1 MYDILPGVSL
11 TRITPPTVPPQFILR
26 KSILEILEKPAPQA
40 LIAIAPSGFGK
51 TILAA
56 QWAAM
61 HPDRTIWYTP
71 VLSDSFKDLVFH
83 CVSSLRRFKPDAA
96 PWIEKYRTEK
106 FDSHKAVIE
115 FANEIATIGFDVNFI
130 ADGSHNINP
139 ENQVFTQQWAE
150 LVPENLRTLYTRNNL
165 PPINYARAI
174 SIDAFHMLKPIDLA
188 FTDEEVEVLATNYGV
203 DYEKHREILWNVQN
217 WPAGVLMTIKTL
229 SNSGKAVS
237 ADFLDSQMLV
247 ASTLNNLDSEIYEI
261 IEQLTYFA
269 NISKEQ
275 ASLILN
281 NASKLQ
287 SFERLAAEGIFVR
300 KVGNDGEAF
309 EINELIRNAI
319 KEELKKDS
327 VRTNEIKSKTIEVK
341 INTGR
346 LVAAIKLLE
355 EIGDTKRAK
364 ELIALHVR
372 QLLWGSDVDGVLKDI
387 DLISKYLEIGEAG
400 KELTRAFSAMAFG
413 TLKELSVK
421 IKGLEITSR
430 AAGIFEKVECDL
442 LVMESRY
449 ALGLGN
455 LSKVLELN
463 NSVAKSSKSL
473 FSLRMAANAA
483 FLMED
488 LDELIKIVEE
498 SRTMPPPD
506 PSESTLHQ
514 PAIEALFALADGR
527 LQDALDQARF
537 VIQETKRVGATGV
550 WSPYDMVYCV
560 AEVLREIC
568 DEKTA
573 IDLIESYSEDVKKF
587 HVTSWQAAFEAKLGL
602 IEAQL
607 GRSTGGLQRIRRI
620 REEFNLPKFH
630 HDIFRIVDEHE
641 LIIRALLNDFER
653 VSQIIY
659 RTPLRPTV
667 SIIAAVPELRKG
679 GEAAKAALASLPN
692 RTDRERLMFNI
703 LMVNLNLDRPKVAEE
718 FMAKAMTMIMGN
730 GFRQILL
737 IQSPAFQEF
746 LLKYAANHPT
756 VYMEQI
762 SQVIRKQMA
771 NANLKSDKLENPL
784 TKREIEIL
792 NRLSTGLPISQIAS
806 NLHISNNT
814 IKTHLKNVYK
824 KLGADC
830 RESAVEKGRELLLF

>member
-11 TRITPPTVPPQFILR
+11 TRITPPTVPAQFIHR

-174 SIDAFHMLKPIDLA
+174 SIDAFHMVKPIDLA

-413 TLKELSVK
+413 TLEELSVK

-430 AAGIFEKVECDL
+430 ATGIFEKVECDL
-442 LVMESRY
+442 LVMESRH

-527 LQDALDQARF
+527 LQDALDQARY
-537 VIQETKRVGATGV
+537 VIEETKRVGATGV

-568 DEKTA
+568 DEKAA

-587 HVTSWQAAFEAKLGL
+587 HVTSWQAAFEAKIAL

-607 GRSTGGLQRIRRI
+607 GRSTGGLQRIRKI
-620 REEFNLPKFH
+620 RDELNIPKYH
-630 HDIFRIVDEHE
+630 QDIFRVIDEHE

-653 VSQIIY
+653 VAELVY
-659 RTPLRPTV
+659 RTPIRPTV
-667 SIIAAVPELRKG
+667 AIVASVLELQKG
-679 GEAAKAALASLPN
+679 GEAAKAALANLTTRNP
-692 RTDRERLMFNI
+692 REKLIFNI
-703 LMVNLNLDRPKVAEE
+703 LLVNINLERPKVAEE
-718 FMAKAMTMIMGN
+718 FMEKAMAIVMSN

-737 IQSPAFQEF
+737 IQSPKFHEF
-746 LLKYAANHPT
+746 LLKYAATHPT

-762 SQVIRKQMA
+762 AKTLRDRMA
-771 NANLKSDKLENPL
+771 ISNNKGGRLENSL

-814 IKTHLKNVYK
+814 IKTHLRNVYK

>member
-11 TRITPPTVPPQFILR
+11 TRITPPTVPAQFIHR

-56 QWAAM
+56 QWAAL

-174 SIDAFHMLKPIDLA
+174 SIDAFHMVKPIDLA
-188 FTDEEVEVLATNYGV
+188 FTDEEVEVLAINYGV

-281 NASKLQ
+281 SASKLQ

-387 DLISKYLEIGEAG
+387 DLISKYLEIGGEG

-413 TLKELSVK
+413 ALEELSVK

-527 LQDALDQARF
+527 LQDALDQARY
-537 VIQETKRVGATGV
+537 VIEETKRVGATGV
-550 WSPYDMVYCV
+550 WSPYDMVYCA
-560 AEVLREIC
+560 AEVLRETC
-568 DEKTA
+568 AEKAA
-573 IDLIESYSEDVKKF
+573 IELIESYSEDVKKF
-587 HVTSWQAAFEAKLGL
+587 HVTSWQAAFEAKIGL

-607 GRSTGGLQRIRRI
+607 GRANGGLQRIRKI
-620 REEFNLPKFH
+620 RDELNIPKYH
-630 HDIFRIVDEHE
+630 QDIFRVIDEHE
-641 LIIRALLNDFER
+641 LIIRALLSDFER
-653 VSQIIY
+653 VAEIVY
-659 RTPLRPTV
+659 RTPTRPTV
-667 SIIAAVPELRKG
+667 AIVASVFEIRKG
-679 GEAAKAALASLPN
+679 GEAAKAALASLTTRNP
-692 RTDRERLMFNI
+692 REKLIFNI
-703 LMVNLNLDRPKVAEE
+703 LLVNVNLERPKIAEE
-718 FMAKAMTMIMGN
+718 FMEKAMAIVMTH
-730 GFRQILL
+730 GFKQILL
-737 IQSPAFQEF
+737 MQSPKFHEF
-746 LLKYAANHPT
+746 LLKYAATHPT

-762 SQVIRKQMA
+762 AKTLRDRMA
-771 NANLKSDKLENPL
+771 ISNNKGGRLENSL

-814 IKTHLKNVYK
+814 IKTHLRNVYK

>member
-11 TRITPPTVPPQFILR
+11 TRITPPTVPAQFIHR

-40 LIAIAPSGFGK
+40 IIAIAPSGFGK

-115 FANEIATIGFDVNFI
+115 FTNEIATIGFDVNFI

-203 DYEKHREILWNVQN
+203 DYEKHRELLWNVQN

-413 TLKELSVK
+413 TLEELSVK

-430 AAGIFEKVECDL
+430 ATGIFEKVECDL
-442 LVMESRY
+442 LVMESRH

-527 LQDALDQARF
+527 LQDALDLARF

-550 WSPYDMVYCV
+550 WSPYDMVYCA
-560 AEVLREIC
+560 AEVMREIC

-653 VSQIIY
+653 VSEIIY

-679 GEAAKAALASLPN
+679 GEAAKAVLASLPN

-762 SQVIRKQMA
+762 SQVLRKQMA

-792 NRLSTGLPISQIAS
+792 NRLSTGLPISQIAA

>member
-11 TRITPPTVPPQFILR
+11 TRITPPTVPAQFIHR

-56 QWAAM
+56 QWAAL

-150 LVPENLRTLYTRNNL
+150 LVPENLKTLYTRNNL

-174 SIDAFHMLKPIDLA
+174 SIDAFHMVKPIDLA

-281 NASKLQ
+281 NASKIQ

-413 TLKELSVK
+413 TLEELSVK

-430 AAGIFEKVECDL
+430 ATGIFEKVECDL
-442 LVMESRY
+442 LVMESRH

-527 LQDALDQARF
+527 LQDALDQARY
-537 VIQETKRVGATGV
+537 VIEETKRVGATGV

-568 DEKTA
+568 DEKAA

-587 HVTSWQAAFEAKLGL
+587 HVTSWQAAFEAKIAL

-607 GRSTGGLQRIRRI
+607 GRSTGGLQRIRKI
-620 REEFNLPKFH
+620 RDELNIPKYH
-630 HDIFRIVDEHE
+630 QDIFRVIDEHE

-653 VSQIIY
+653 VAEIVY
-659 RTPLRPTV
+659 RTPIRPTV
-667 SIIAAVPELRKG
+667 AIVASVLELRKG
-679 GEAAKAALASLPN
+679 GEAAKAALANLTTRNP
-692 RTDRERLMFNI
+692 REKLIFNI
-703 LMVNLNLDRPKVAEE
+703 LLVNINLERPKVAEE
-718 FMAKAMTMIMGN
+718 FMEKAMAIVMTH

-737 IQSPAFQEF
+737 IQSPKFHEF
-746 LLKYAANHPT
+746 LLKYAATHPT

-762 SQVIRKQMA
+762 AKTLRDRMA
-771 NANLKSDKLENPL
+771 ISNNKGGRLENSL

>member
-1 MYDILPGVSL
+1 MYDVLPGVSIS
-11 TRITPPTVPPQFILR
+11 RITPPTVPPHFILR
-26 KSILEILEKPAPQA
+26 NSILEKLERPAPLA
-40 LIAIAPSGFGK
+40 IIAIAPSGFGK

-106 FDSHKAVIE
+106 FDSHNAVIE

-174 SIDAFHMLKPIDLA
+174 SIDAFQIFKPIDLA

-247 ASTLNNLDSEIYEI
+247 ASTLNNLDSETYEI

-300 KVGNDGEAF
+300 KVGDDGKAF

-413 TLKELSVK
+413 TLEELSVK

-430 AAGIFEKVECDL
+430 ATGIFEKVECDL

-527 LQDALDQARF
+527 LQDALDQARY
-537 VIQETKRVGATGV
+537 VIEETKRVGANGV
-550 WSPYDMVYCV
+550 WSPYDMVYCA
-560 AEVLREIC
+560 AEVMRETC
-568 DEKTA
+568 NEKA
-573 IDLIESYSEDVKKF
+573 AVELIESYSEDVKKF
-587 HVTSWQAAFEAKLGL
+587 HVTSWQAAFEAKIALV
-602 IEAQL
+602 EAQL
-607 GRSTGGLQRIRRI
+607 GRSTGGLQRIRKI
-620 REEFNLPKFH
+620 RDELNIPKYH
-630 HDIFRIVDEHE
+630 QDIFRVIDEHE

-653 VSQIIY
+653 VAEIVY
-659 RTPLRPTV
+659 RTPIRPTV
-667 SIIAAVPELRKG
+667 AIVASVIELRKG
-679 GEAAKAALASLPN
+679 GEAAKAALESLTTRNP
-692 RTDRERLMFNI
+692 REKLIFNI
-703 LMVNLNLDRPKVAEE
+703 LLVNVNLDRPKVAEE
-718 FMAKAMTMIMGN
+718 YMEKAMAIVMTH
-730 GFRQILL
+730 GFKQMLL
-737 IQSPAFQEF
+737 IQSPQFHEF
-746 LLKYAANHPT
+746 LLKYAATHPT

-762 SQVIRKQMA
+762 AKTLRDRMA
-771 NANLKSDKLENPL
+771 TSNKKSDKPENSL

>member
-11 TRITPPTVPPQFILR
+11 TRITPPTVPAQFIHR

-150 LVPENLRTLYTRNNL
+150 LVPENLKTLYTRNNL

-174 SIDAFHMLKPIDLA
+174 SIDAFHMVKPIDLA

-203 DYEKHREILWNVQN
+203 DYEKHREIFWNVQN

-281 NASKLQ
+281 NASKIQ

-387 DLISKYLEIGEAG
+387 DMISKYLEIGEAG

-413 TLKELSVK
+413 TLEELSVK

-430 AAGIFEKVECDL
+430 ATGIFEKVECDL
-442 LVMESRY
+442 LVMESRH

-498 SRTMPPPD
+498 SRTMQPPD

-527 LQDALDQARF
+527 LQDALDQARY
-537 VIQETKRVGATGV
+537 VIEETKRVGATGV

-568 DEKTA
+568 DEKAA

-587 HVTSWQAAFEAKLGL
+587 HVTSWQAAFEAKIAL

-607 GRSTGGLQRIRRI
+607 GRSTGGLQRIRKI
-620 REEFNLPKFH
+620 RDELNIPKYH
-630 HDIFRIVDEHE
+630 QDIFRVIDEHE

-653 VSQIIY
+653 VAEIVY
-659 RTPLRPTV
+659 RTPIRPTV
-667 SIIAAVPELRKG
+667 AIVASVLELRKG
-679 GEAAKAALASLPN
+679 GEAAKAALANLTTRNP
-692 RTDRERLMFNI
+692 REKLIFNI
-703 LMVNLNLDRPKVAEE
+703 LLVNINLERPKVAEE
-718 FMAKAMTMIMGN
+718 FMEKAMAVVMTH

-737 IQSPAFQEF
+737 IQSPKFHEF
-746 LLKYAANHPT
+746 LLKYAATHPT

-762 SQVIRKQMA
+762 AKTLRDRMA
-771 NANLKSDKLENPL
+771 ISNNKGGRLENSL

>member
-1 MYDILPGVSL
+1 VYDILPGVSL

-203 DYEKHREILWNVQN
+203 DYEKHREIFWNVQN

-355 EIGDTKRAK
+355 EVGDTKRAK

-413 TLKELSVK
+413 TLEELSVK

-430 AAGIFEKVECDL
+430 ATGIFEKVECDL

-463 NSVAKSSKSL
+463 DSVAKSSKSL

-527 LQDALDQARF
+527 LQDALDQARY
-537 VIQETKRVGATGV
+537 VIEETKRVGATGV
-550 WSPYDMVYCV
+550 WSPYDMVYCA
-560 AEVLREIC
+560 AEVMRETC
-568 DEKTA
+568 NEKA
-573 IDLIESYSEDVKKF
+573 AVELIESYSEDVKKF
-587 HVTSWQAAFEAKLGL
+587 HVTSWQAAFEAKIGL

-607 GRSTGGLQRIRRI
+607 GRSTGGLQRIRKI
-620 REEFNLPKFH
+620 RDELNIPKYH
-630 HDIFRIVDEHE
+630 QDLFRVVDEHE
-641 LIIRALLNDFER
+641 LVIRALLNDFER
-653 VSQIIY
+653 VAEIVY
-659 RTPLRPTV
+659 RTPTRPTV
-667 SIIAAVPELRKG
+667 AIVASVFELRKG
-679 GEAAKAALASLPN
+679 GEAAKAALASLTTRNP
-692 RTDRERLMFNI
+692 REKLIFNI
-703 LMVNLNLDRPKVAEE
+703 LLVNVNLERPKVAEE
-718 FMAKAMTMIMGN
+718 FMEKAMAIVMTH
-730 GFRQILL
+730 GFKQILL
-737 IQSPAFQEF
+737 IQSPQFHEF
-746 LLKYAANHPT
+746 LLKYAATHPT

-762 SQVIRKQMA
+762 AKTLRDRMA
-771 NANLKSDKLENPL
+771 TSNSKSGRPENSL

-792 NRLSTGLPISQIAS
+792 NRLSTGLPISQIAA

>member
-1 MYDILPGVSL
+1 M
-11 TRITPPTVPPQFILR
+11 RAKFR
-26 KSILEILEKPAPQA
+26 A
-40 LIAIAPSGFGK
+40 L
-51 TILAA
+51 
-56 QWAAM
+56 
-61 HPDRTIWYTP
+61 
-71 VLSDSFKDLVFH
+71 KDL
-83 CVSSLRRFKPDAA
+83 RP
-96 PWIEKYRTEK
+96 
-106 FDSHKAVIE
+106 
-115 FANEIATIGFDVNFI
+115 
-130 ADGSHNINP
+130 
-139 ENQVFTQQWAE
+139 
-150 LVPENLRTLYTRNNL
+150 
-165 PPINYARAI
+165 
-174 SIDAFHMLKPIDLA
+174 
-188 FTDEEVEVLATNYGV
+188 
-203 DYEKHREILWNVQN
+203 
-217 WPAGVLMTIKTL
+217 
-229 SNSGKAVS
+229 
-237 ADFLDSQMLV
+237 
-247 ASTLNNLDSEIYEI
+247 
-261 IEQLTYFA
+261 
-269 NISKEQ
+269 KE
-275 ASLILN
+275 
-281 NASKLQ
+281 
-287 SFERLAAEGIFVR
+287 LAAEGIFVR

-387 DLISKYLEIGEAG
+387 DMISKYLEIGEAG

-413 TLKELSVK
+413 TLEELSVK

-430 AAGIFEKVECDL
+430 ATGIFEKVECDL
-442 LVMESRY
+442 LVMESRH

-455 LSKVLELN
+455 LSEVLELN

-527 LQDALDQARF
+527 LQDALDQARY
-537 VIQETKRVGATGV
+537 VIEETKRVGATGV

-568 DEKTA
+568 DEKAA

-587 HVTSWQAAFEAKLGL
+587 HVTSWQAAFEAKIAL

-607 GRSTGGLQRIRRI
+607 GRSTGGLQRIRKI
-620 REEFNLPKFH
+620 RDELNIPKYH
-630 HDIFRIVDEHE
+630 QDIFRVIDEHE

-653 VSQIIY
+653 VAEIVY
-659 RTPLRPTV
+659 RTPIRPTV
-667 SIIAAVPELRKG
+667 AIVASVLELRKG
-679 GEAAKAALASLPN
+679 GEAAKAALANLTTRNP
-692 RTDRERLMFNI
+692 REKLIFNI
-703 LMVNLNLDRPKVAEE
+703 LLVNINLERPKVAEE
-718 FMAKAMTMIMGN
+718 FMEKAMAIVMTH

-737 IQSPAFQEF
+737 IQSPKFHEF
-746 LLKYAANHPT
+746 LLKYAATHPT

-762 SQVIRKQMA
+762 A
-771 NANLKSDKLENPL
+771 
-784 TKREIEIL
+784 
-792 NRLSTGLPISQIAS
+792 
-806 NLHISNNT
+806 
-814 IKTHLKNVYK
+814 KT
-824 KLGADC
+824 
-830 RESAVEKGRELLLF
+830 

>member
-203 DYEKHREILWNVQN
+203 DYEKHREIFWNVQN

-355 EIGDTKRAK
+355 EVGDTKRAK

-413 TLKELSVK
+413 TLEELSVK

-430 AAGIFEKVECDL
+430 ATGIFEKVECDL

-463 NSVAKSSKSL
+463 DSVAKSSKSL

-527 LQDALDQARF
+527 LQDALDQARY
-537 VIQETKRVGATGV
+537 VIQETKRVGATGA
-550 WSPYDMVYCV
+550 WLPYDMVYCA
-560 AEVLREIC
+560 AEVLRETC
-568 DEKTA
+568 DEKAA
-573 IDLIESYSEDVKKF
+573 IELIESYSEDVKKF
-587 HVTSWQAAFEAKLGL
+587 HVTSWQAAFEAKIGL

-607 GRSTGGLQRIRRI
+607 GRSTGGLQRIRKI
-620 REEFNLPKFH
+620 RDELNIPKYH
-630 HDIFRIVDEHE
+630 QDLFRVVDEHE
-641 LIIRALLNDFER
+641 LVIRALLNDFER
-653 VSQIIY
+653 VAEIVY
-659 RTPLRPTV
+659 RTPTRPTV
-667 SIIAAVPELRKG
+667 AIVASVFELRKG
-679 GEAAKAALASLPN
+679 GEAAKAALASLTTRNP
-692 RTDRERLMFNI
+692 REKLIFNI
-703 LMVNLNLDRPKVAEE
+703 LLVNVNLERPKVAEE
-718 FMAKAMTMIMGN
+718 FMEKAMAIVMTH
-730 GFRQILL
+730 GFKQILL
-737 IQSPAFQEF
+737 IQSPQFHEF
-746 LLKYAANHPT
+746 LLKYAATHPT

-762 SQVIRKQMA
+762 AKTLRDRMA
-771 NANLKSDKLENPL
+771 TSNSKSGRPENSL

-792 NRLSTGLPISQIAS
+792 NRLSTGLPISQIAA

>member
-11 TRITPPTVPPQFILR
+11 SRITPPTVPPQFILR
-26 KSILEILEKPAPQA
+26 NSILEKLEMPAPQA
-40 LIAIAPSGFGK
+40 FIAIAPSGFGK

-71 VLSDSFKDLVFH
+71 DLTDSFKDLVFH

-150 LVPENLRTLYTRNNL
+150 LVPENLKTLYTRNNL

-174 SIDAFHMLKPIDLA
+174 SIDAFHMVKPIDLA

-413 TLKELSVK
+413 TLEELSVK

-430 AAGIFEKVECDL
+430 ATGIFEKVECDL
-442 LVMESRY
+442 LLMESRY

-527 LQDALDQARF
+527 LQDALDQARY
-537 VIQETKRVGATGV
+537 VIEETKRVGANGV
-550 WSPYDMVYCV
+550 WSPYDMVYCA
-560 AEVLREIC
+560 AEVMRETC
-568 DEKTA
+568 NEKA
-573 IDLIESYSEDVKKF
+573 AVELIESYSEDVKKF
-587 HVTSWQAAFEAKLGL
+587 HVTSWQAAFEAKIALV
-602 IEAQL
+602 EAQL
-607 GRSTGGLQRIRRI
+607 GRSTGGLQRIRKI
-620 REEFNLPKFH
+620 RDELNIPKYH
-630 HDIFRIVDEHE
+630 QDIFRVIDEHE

-653 VSQIIY
+653 VAEIVY
-659 RTPLRPTV
+659 RTPIRPTV
-667 SIIAAVPELRKG
+667 AIVASVLELRKG
-679 GEAAKAALASLPN
+679 GEAAKAALANLTTRNP
-692 RTDRERLMFNI
+692 REKLIFNI
-703 LMVNLNLDRPKVAEE
+703 LLVNMNLERPKVAEE
-718 FMAKAMTMIMGN
+718 HLEKAMAIVMTH
-730 GFRQILL
+730 GFKQMLL
-737 IQSPAFQEF
+737 IQSPQFHEF
-746 LLKYAANHPT
+746 LLKYAATHPT

-762 SQVIRKQMA
+762 AKTLRDRMA
-771 NANLKSDKLENPL
+771 TSNSKSGRPENSL

>member
-1 MYDILPGVSL
+1 MYEILPGVSL
-11 TRITPPTVPPQFILR
+11 SRITPPTIPPQFILR
-26 KSILEILEKPAPQA
+26 KSILAILEKPAPQA

-61 HPDRTIWYTP
+61 HPERTIWYTP
-71 VLSDSFKDLVFH
+71 VLTDTFKDLVFH

-106 FDSHKAVIE
+106 FDSHRAVIE
-115 FANEIATIGFDVNFI
+115 FANEIATIGFDINFI

-139 ENQVFTQQWAE
+139 ENQIFTQQWAE

-165 PPINYARAI
+165 PTINYARAI
-174 SIDAFHMLKPIDLA
+174 SIDAFHILKPIDLA

-203 DYEKHREILWNVQN
+203 DYEKNREIFWNVQN

-237 ADFLDSQMLV
+237 ADFLDSQMLI
-247 ASTLNNLDSEIYEI
+247 AATLNNLDSEIYEV
-261 IEQLTYFA
+261 IEELIYFA

-281 NASKLQ
+281 DASKLQ
-287 SFERLAAEGIFVR
+287 NFERLATEGIFVR
-300 KVGNDGEAF
+300 KVGDDGEAF

-319 KEELKKDS
+319 KEKLKKNTI
-327 VRTNEIKSKTIEVK
+327 RANEIKSKTIEVK
-341 INTGR
+341 IKTGR

-372 QLLWGSDVDGVLKDI
+372 RLLWGSDVDGVLKDI
-387 DLISKYLEIGEAG
+387 DLINKYLDIGGEG
-400 KELTRAFSAMAFG
+400 KELTRAFSVMAFG
-413 TLKELSVK
+413 TLEELSVK

-442 LVMESRY
+442 LVMESRL
-449 ALGLGN
+449 AIGLGN
-455 LSKVLELN
+455 LSKVLALN
-463 NSVAKSSKSL
+463 NSVAKTSKSQ

-488 LDELIKIVEE
+488 LDELIKIAEE

-514 PAIEALFALADGR
+514 PAIEALLALADGR
-527 LQDALDQARF
+527 LQDALDQARY
-537 VIQETKRVGATGV
+537 VIAETKKVGATGV
-550 WSPYDMVYCV
+550 WSPYDMVYCA
-560 AEVLREIC
+560 AEVLRETC
-568 DEKTA
+568 DEKAA
-573 IDLIESYSEDVKKF
+573 IDLIESFSEEVKKF
-587 HVTSWQAAFEAKLGL
+587 HVTSWQAAFEAKLSL

-607 GRSTGGLQRIRRI
+607 GRSTGGLQRIRKI
-620 REEFNLPKFH
+620 RDDLNIPKYH
-630 HDIFRIVDEHE
+630 QDIFRVVDEHE

-653 VSQIIY
+653 VAEIVY
-659 RTPLRPTV
+659 RTPSRPTV
-667 SIIAAVPELRKG
+667 AIVASVIEIRKG
-679 GEAAKAALASLPN
+679 GEAARAAIAALTTRNP
-692 RTDRERLMFNI
+692 REKLIFNI
-703 LMVNLNLDRPKVAEE
+703 LLVNLNLDRPKIAEE
-718 FMAKAMTMIMGN
+718 FMEKAMAIIMTH
-730 GFRQILL
+730 GFKQILL
-737 IQSPAFQEF
+737 IQSPKFHEF
-746 LLKYAANHPT
+746 LLKYASTHPT

-762 SQVIRKQMA
+762 AKTLRDQMA
-771 NANLKSDKLENPL
+771 NSNKKSRRSENSL

-814 IKTHLKNVYK
+814 IKTHLKSVYK

>member
-11 TRITPPTVPPQFILR
+11 TRITPPTVPAQFIHR

-174 SIDAFHMLKPIDLA
+174 SIDAFHMVKPIDLA
-188 FTDEEVEVLATNYGV
+188 FTDEEVEVLAINYGV
-203 DYEKHREILWNVQN
+203 DYEKHREIFWNVQN

-281 NASKLQ
+281 SASKLQ

-327 VRTNEIKSKTIEVK
+327 VRTNEIKSKSIEVK

-387 DLISKYLEIGEAG
+387 DLISKYLEIGGEG

-413 TLKELSVK
+413 ALEELSVK

-527 LQDALDQARF
+527 LQDALDQARY
-537 VIQETKRVGATGV
+537 VIEETKRVGATGV
-550 WSPYDMVYCV
+550 WSPYDMVYCA
-560 AEVLREIC
+560 AEVLRETC
-568 DEKTA
+568 AEKAA
-573 IDLIESYSEDVKKF
+573 IELIESYSEDVKKF
-587 HVTSWQAAFEAKLGL
+587 HVTSWQAAFEAKIGL

-607 GRSTGGLQRIRRI
+607 GRANGGLQRIRKI
-620 REEFNLPKFH
+620 RDELNIPKYH
-630 HDIFRIVDEHE
+630 QDIFRVIDEHE
-641 LIIRALLNDFER
+641 LIIRALLSDFER
-653 VSQIIY
+653 VAEIVY
-659 RTPLRPTV
+659 RTPTRPTV
-667 SIIAAVPELRKG
+667 AIVASVFEIRKG
-679 GEAAKAALASLPN
+679 GEAAKAALASLTTRNP
-692 RTDRERLMFNI
+692 REKLIFNI
-703 LMVNLNLDRPKVAEE
+703 LLVNVNLERPKIAEE
-718 FMAKAMTMIMGN
+718 FMEKAMAIVMTH
-730 GFRQILL
+730 GFKQILL
-737 IQSPAFQEF
+737 MQSPKFHEF
-746 LLKYAANHPT
+746 LLKYAATHPT

-762 SQVIRKQMA
+762 AKTLRDRMA
-771 NANLKSDKLENPL
+771 ISNNKGGRLENSL

-814 IKTHLKNVYK
+814 IKTHLRNVYK

>member
-11 TRITPPTVPPQFILR
+11 TRITPPTVPPQFIHR

-327 VRTNEIKSKTIEVK
+327 VRTNEMKSKTIEVK

-372 QLLWGSDVDGVLKDI
+372 QLLWRSDVDGVLKDI

-413 TLKELSVK
+413 TLEELSVK

-587 HVTSWQAAFEAKLGL
+587 HVTSWQSAFEAKLGL

-607 GRSTGGLQRIRRI
+607 GRSTGGLQRIRKI
-620 REEFNLPKFH
+620 RDELNIPKYH
-630 HDIFRIVDEHE
+630 QDIFRVIDEHE

-653 VSQIIY
+653 VAEIVY
-659 RTPLRPTV
+659 RTPIRPTV
-667 SIIAAVPELRKG
+667 AIVASVLELRKG
-679 GEAAKAALASLPN
+679 GEAAKAALANLTTRNP
-692 RTDRERLMFNI
+692 REKLIFNI
-703 LMVNLNLDRPKVAEE
+703 LLVNMNLERPKVAEE
-718 FMAKAMTMIMGN
+718 HMEKAMAIVMTH

-737 IQSPAFQEF
+737 IQSPKFHEF
-746 LLKYAANHPT
+746 LLKYAATHPT

-762 SQVIRKQMA
+762 AKTLRDRMA
-771 NANLKSDKLENPL
+771 TSNSKSGRPENSL
-784 TKREIEIL
+784 TKREVEIL

>member
-11 TRITPPTVPPQFILR
+11 TRITPPTVPPQFIHR

-203 DYEKHREILWNVQN
+203 DYEKHRELLWNVQN

-413 TLKELSVK
+413 TLEELSVK

-430 AAGIFEKVECDL
+430 ATGIFEKVECDL
-442 LVMESRY
+442 LVMEIRH

-568 DEKTA
+568 DEKAA

-587 HVTSWQAAFEAKLGL
+587 HVTSWQAAFEAKIAL

-607 GRSTGGLQRIRRI
+607 GRSTGGLQRIRKI
-620 REEFNLPKFH
+620 RDELNIPKYH
-630 HDIFRIVDEHE
+630 QDIFRIIDEHE

-653 VSQIIY
+653 VAEIVY
-659 RTPLRPTV
+659 RTPIRPTV
-667 SIIAAVPELRKG
+667 AIVASVIELRKG
-679 GEAAKAALASLPN
+679 GEAAKAALANLTTRNP
-692 RTDRERLMFNI
+692 RERLIFNI
-703 LMVNLNLDRPKVAEE
+703 LLVNMNLERPKVAEE
-718 FMAKAMTMIMGN
+718 HMEKAMAIVMTH
-730 GFRQILL
+730 GFKQMLL
-737 IQSPAFQEF
+737 IQSPKFHEF
-746 LLKYAANHPT
+746 LLKYAATHPT

-762 SQVIRKQMA
+762 AKTLRDRMA
-771 NANLKSDKLENPL
+771 TSNSKSGRPENSL

-792 NRLSTGLPISQIAS
+792 NRLSTGLPISQIAA